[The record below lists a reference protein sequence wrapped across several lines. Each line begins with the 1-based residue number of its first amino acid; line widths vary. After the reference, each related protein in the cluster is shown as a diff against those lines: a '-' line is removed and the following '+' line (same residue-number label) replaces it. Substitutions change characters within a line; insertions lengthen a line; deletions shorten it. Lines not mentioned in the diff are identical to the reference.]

1 MTIFNILRGVEVSF
15 FLRIGHI
22 EFYNNSYHYV
32 SRILKTILHNSEL
45 HIHYSLNL
53 TIEQLHRLNT
63 FPCLFISRPVPS
75 RQSNTAPQLLMSW
88 CGLPVH
94 ATPSPLV
101 AHRTITT
108 NELVQFCC
116 WCRSVPSCNSLS
128 LYRPAPPCPVPSR
141 PVPSCTDPYRTDPYR
156 TDRTVPFEALFISPF
171 ALFHDLVL

>member
-1 MTIFNILRGVEVSF
+1 MTIFNILRGVEVSL

-22 EFYNNSYHYV
+22 DFYNNSYHYV
-32 SRILKTILHNSEL
+32 SRIFKTILHNSEM

-75 RQSNTAPQLLMSW
+75 RLSNTAPQLLMSW

-94 ATPSPLV
+94 AAPSPLV
-101 AHRTITT
+101 THRTTTT
-108 NELVQFCC
+108 NELVRFCC

-128 LYRPAPPCPVPSR
+128 LMYRPAPSCTDPSR
-141 PVPSCTDPYRTDPYR
+141 PVPTDPFPLKRY
-156 TDRTVPFEALFISPF
+156 SPPRS
-171 ALFHDLVL
+171 LFHDLVL